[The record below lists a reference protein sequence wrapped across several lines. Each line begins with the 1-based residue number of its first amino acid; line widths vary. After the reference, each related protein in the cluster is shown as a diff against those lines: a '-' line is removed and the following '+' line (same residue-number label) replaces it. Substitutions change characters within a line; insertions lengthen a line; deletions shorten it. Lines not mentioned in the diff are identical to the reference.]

1 MKKLLAL
8 LLCLAILAVGF
19 CACADDPE
27 TPDTGSETESVT
39 ETQQN
44 EDTSKDNTG
53 DNGDDQT
60 PDGPTDDD
68 KETIKEPEG
77 TASSDPDGDGQWTPN
92 Y

>member
-8 LLCLAILAVGF
+8 LLCISILAVGL
-19 CACADDPE
+19 CACADNE
-27 TPDTGSETESVT
+27 GPDAGSESVT

-44 EDTSKDNTG
+44 EDTSKDDTG
-53 DNGDDQT
+53 NNDPQN
-60 PDGPTDDD
+60 PDGE

-77 TASSDPDGDGQWTPN
+77 TASSDPEGDGYWTPN